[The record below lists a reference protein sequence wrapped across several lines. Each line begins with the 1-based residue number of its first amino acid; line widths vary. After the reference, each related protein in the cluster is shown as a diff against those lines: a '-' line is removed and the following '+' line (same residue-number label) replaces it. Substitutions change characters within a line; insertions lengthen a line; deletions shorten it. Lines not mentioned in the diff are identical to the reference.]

1 MNGCIKKSMGY
12 AFTLFTCICT
22 IKYINTLNGLDGFVT
37 FVLMLF
43 ASMLIGVLIVFIE
56 RVRMSKVQ

>member
-1 MNGCIKKSMGY
+1 MKGCIKKSMDY

-22 IKYINTLNGLDGFVT
+22 IKYINTLNGFDGFIT

-43 ASMLIGVLIVFIE
+43 VSMLIGALIVFIE
-56 RVRMSKVQ
+56 RARMSKIQ